1 MKTRASMIA
10 TFAVAACVARAGDAP
25 RRVTFDA
32 SLLRGAR
39 PGAVDLSAFEN
50 GAAIAPG
57 QHEVEIV
64 RNGAPMGRRRV
75 RFDYANGANGAAGA
89 APIACVDRALA
100 AWLEVATARLADD
113 APDPSDADACTP
125 IEQLHPAARAEF
137 DVADLTL
144 HVSMPQALLRRR
156 DDAIDPAM
164 LDAGIPA
171 LRINYAASVMRQ
183 PGDPD
188 SRHGGLHVDAG
199 ANVGAWRWRHRG
211 SHTWSTSGE
220 RRSQVLAS
228 TLERDV
234 SRFDARLTF
243 GDLFVSG
250 AGFDAIGLRGVH
262 FRSDDRMVPA
272 EATRP
277 APVIRGTADTHARVQ
292 VRQAG
297 LLLLDVPVPPGPFAL
312 EQVRPLARG
321 GALQVHV
328 EEADGRT
335 RSFEM
340 PWATLPGLL
349 PEGRARFD
357 LVGGTWR
364 AEDGRRGDAPV
375 FQGGMQHGLRDRLTF
390 RAGAQL
396 ASGYAQSLTGAVFA
410 SRFGAMSLDR
420 SHARST
426 SLGARNVG
434 ASTRVNWST
443 RFAPT
448 RTHFDLG
455 AWFRADAGHRSLHEA
470 MRGRRSPDGRDPPLE
485 RARIEA
491 SVHQAF
497 GAQRHAVRLALVERR
512 FDRHDDA
519 SSLQLGWAMPTRPRG
534 MQMHALLEHTHG
546 NGPDASTQATLSFSI
561 PLQARADGPPTFL
574 QAHARASP
582 DDAAL
587 HTDVSG
593 AFGEHAHTAWRAG
606 LAKARRGDAIA
617 NASLSRSGG
626 AGHVASGWSTSA
638 GGHRWS
644 ASGHGSVVAHAHGFT
659 FGTPLGDTAAL
670 VRAEH
675 GAGARLLHA
684 PQVRLDRKGRALASH
699 LSPYRR
705 NRVGIDPQGAAT
717 GVAFDWTERDVVPR
731 AGALVDVVLPS
742 TLAATRFVRVAVDA
756 SGTPA
761 SFGARIVDATQA
773 TRGLVGRDGLAW
785 LDAGGGVP
793 LALHWREGEHLMQCA
808 LAATLDAQ
816 SSDPD
821 AIATL
826 ACAD

>member
-1 MKTRASMIA
+1 MTSRASLFA

-25 RRVTFDA
+25 QRVTFDA

-39 PGAVDLSAFEN
+39 SGAVDLSAFEH
-50 GAAIAPG
+50 GASIVPG
-57 QHEVEIV
+57 EFDVEIV
-64 RNGAPMGRRRV
+64 RNGVPMGRRRV
-75 RFDYANGANGAAGA
+75 RFDDAEGVEGA

-100 AWLEVATARLADD
+100 AWLEVATARLAHV
-113 APDPSDADACTP
+113 APDASDADACTP
-125 IEQLHPAARAEF
+125 IERLHPAARAEF
-137 DVADLTL
+137 DVANLTL

-156 DDAIDPAM
+156 DDAIDPAT

-171 LRINYAASVMRQ
+171 LRVNYAASVIRQ

-188 SRHGGLHVDAG
+188 AQHAGLHVDAG
-199 ANVGAWRWRHRG
+199 ANAGAWRWRHRG
-211 SHTWSTSGE
+211 SHTWSTSRE

-262 FRSDDRMVPA
+262 FRSDDRMVPPD
-272 EATRP
+272 ATRP

-312 EQVRPLARG
+312 EQVRPMARD
-321 GALQVHV
+321 GALQVHI

-357 LVGGTWR
+357 LVAGLRR
-364 AEDGRRGDAPV
+364 AEDGGRGDAPV
-375 FQGGMQHGLRDRLTF
+375 FQGGIQRGLRDRLTL

-396 ASGYAQSLTGAVFA
+396 ASDYAQSLTGAVFA

-420 SHARST
+420 AHARST
-426 SLGARNVG
+426 SRGVRTVG
-434 ASTRVNWST
+434 ASTRLHWST

-470 MRGRRSPDGRDPPLE
+470 MRARRSTDHRDPPLAL
-485 RARIEA
+485 ARIEA

-497 GAQRHAVRLALVERR
+497 GAQRHGVRLALVERR
-512 FDRHDDA
+512 FELHDNA
-519 SSLQLGWAMPTRPRG
+519 RSLQLAWAVPMRPRG
-534 MQMHALLEHTHG
+534 MQLHALLEHTRG
-546 NGPDASTQATLSFSI
+546 NGPDASTQATLSFSV
-561 PLQARADGPPTFL
+561 PLQVRAEGPPTFL
-574 QAHARASP
+574 QAHARAGP

-587 HTDVSG
+587 QADVSG

-617 NASLSRSGG
+617 SASLSRSGS

-638 GGHRWS
+638 GRHRWS
-644 ASGHGSVVAHAHGFT
+644 ASGHGSVVAHPHGVT
-659 FGTPLGDTAAL
+659 FGPPLGETAAL
-670 VRAEH
+670 VRAQH

-684 PQVRLDRKGRALASH
+684 PQLRLDRHGRALAPH

-705 NRVGIDPQGAAT
+705 NRVGIDPLGAAA

-742 TLAATRFVRVAVDA
+742 TLAATRFVRVVVDA

-773 TRGLVGRDGLAW
+773 TRGLVGRDGLTW
-785 LDAGGGVP
+785 LDADDDLP
-793 LALHWREGEHLMQCA
+793 LALHRREGEDVLQCT
-808 LAATLDAQ
+808 LAA
-816 SSDPD
+816 SPD
-821 AIATL
+821 AKSSNPDALATL
-826 ACAD
+826 ACVD